1 MKRLFSTARR
11 DLVNEGAVGRYL
23 KYAVGEI
30 LLVVIGILIALQINN
45 WNENRLD
52 RKKELEYLGS
62 MISDLQADARS
73 IDWAVQGNT
82 HLISELNE
90 LLSLLSQPSE
100 DSAYQRDVFIR
111 QLVYTYWYLTTEF
124 SELTMSQLKS
134 SADLRLIRDP
144 DVRNAMLN
152 YEQGLDRCR
161 LLYSMLE
168 GYWHVLEARQKRV
181 FNLGLGKPL
190 YEHIEENYLTILEP
204 LEAMESLVPEGQYLL
219 DDDLKML
226 ALFYNDLLFYRTTMS
241 NVVLFLKQQKQLAAS
256 LEQLIRD
263 KYHIMRDSR

>member
-11 DLVNEGAVGRYL
+11 DLMNTGAAGSYL

-30 LLVVIGILIALQINN
+30 FLVVIGILIALQINN
-45 WNENRLD
+45 WNEDRLD

-62 MISDLQADARS
+62 MISDLKADARS

-90 LLSLLSQPSE
+90 LLSLLSQPRE

-111 QLVYTYWYLTTEF
+111 QLVYSYWYLTTEF

-134 SADLRLIRDP
+134 SADLRLIRDQ

-161 LLYSMLE
+161 LLYAMLE
-168 GYWHVLEARQKRV
+168 GYWHVLEASQKRV
-181 FNLGLGKPL
+181 FNLGLGQPL
-190 YEHIEENYLTILEP
+190 YAHIEENYLNILES
-204 LEAMESLVPEGQYLL
+204 LETMERLVPEGKYLL
-219 DDDLKML
+219 DDDPKML
-226 ALFYNDLLFYRTTMS
+226 ALFYNDLLFYRTTMRQ
-241 NVVLFLKQQKQLAAS
+241 VVQFLQQQKQLGAS

-263 KYHIMRDSR
+263 KYLITTDRR